1 MEKFKELGP
10 TQSQMAEHRI
20 RDIAAQVTGARLT
33 RCKER
38 DGRENDELR
47 KGGVVSGSSS
57 KRNHKRKCRCKG
69 KGKRKSQ
76 RK

>member
-1 MEKFKELGP
+1 MG
-10 TQSQMAEHRI
+10 
-20 RDIAAQVTGARLT
+20 
-33 RCKER
+33 KER
-38 DGRENDELR
+38 DGRENDELW
-47 KGGVVSGSSS
+47 KWGVVSGGSS